1 MSHRTPA
8 VIVSVAH
15 LDDDERM
22 LVLSVVLEQF
32 LAWMR
37 TQRGSQ
43 ELRALLVFD
52 EVYGF
57 VPPHPANP
65 PTRRPLVSLMTQGRA
80 FGVGVLRATEPDG
93 PGLLEW

>member
-1 MSHRTPA
+1 M
-8 VIVSVAH
+8 
-15 LDDDERM
+15 
-22 LVLSVVLEQF
+22 LEQF

-57 VPPHPANP
+57 DHEGSGEFV
-65 PTRRPLVSLMTQGRA
+65 V
-80 FGVGVLRATEPDG
+80 E
-93 PGLLEW
+93 